1 MRSMTGY
8 GMGQFQNEN
17 IFFKVEIKSVNSRYS
32 EFNIRMPKTL
42 IAFEDRVRKLLKEE
56 ISRGKVDV
64 YINYNF
70 LSQSDT
76 KVVTDAH
83 LAGEYLKA
91 FEDLRDELGLI
102 SEISLRD
109 IYTMEGVISTI
120 SNDDDKEK
128 LWEPLKSAVTI
139 ALNQFVEARELE
151 GAALKA
157 DFEEKLKDIT
167 ACAEFIRDKAPSVI
181 EENTKKLREN
191 IEKNLNKDELDL
203 QRLTTEVAIMCDKL
217 SIDEEIVRIFSHLL
231 QFNDIIN
238 RYNSIGRN
246 LDFLVQELNRE
257 VNTVGSKTGDIE
269 ILNKVVELKSH
280 IEKLREQIQNIE

>member
-1 MRSMTGY
+1 
-8 GMGQFQNEN
+8 MGQFQNEN

-76 KVVTDAH
+76 KVVADAH

-120 SNDDDKEK
+120 SNDDDKEE

-167 ACAEFIRDKAPSVI
+167 SCAEFIRDKAPAVI

>member
-1 MRSMTGY
+1 
-8 GMGQFQNEN
+8 MGQFQNEN

-76 KVVTDAH
+76 KVVADAH

-120 SNDDDKEK
+120 SNDDDKEE

-167 ACAEFIRDKAPSVI
+167 ACAEFIRDKAPAVI

>member
-17 IFFKVEIKSVNSRYS
+17 IYFKVEIKSVNSRYS

-76 KVVTDAH
+76 KVVADAH

-91 FEDLRDELGLI
+91 FEDLRDDLGLI

-120 SNDDDKEK
+120 SNDDDKEE

-167 ACAEFIRDKAPSVI
+167 ACAEFIRDKAPAVI

-238 RYNSIGRN
+238 RCNSIGRN

>member
-1 MRSMTGY
+1 
-8 GMGQFQNEN
+8 MGQFQNEN

-76 KVVTDAH
+76 KVVADAH

-120 SNDDDKEK
+120 SNDDDKEE

-157 DFEEKLKDIT
+157 DFEEKLRDIT
-167 ACAEFIRDKAPSVI
+167 ACAEFIRDKAPAVI

>member
-1 MRSMTGY
+1 MKSMTGY

-76 KVVTDAH
+76 KVVADAH

-120 SNDDDKEK
+120 SNDDDKEE

-167 ACAEFIRDKAPSVI
+167 ACAEFIRDKAPAVI

>member
-76 KVVTDAH
+76 KVVADAH

-120 SNDDDKEK
+120 SNDDDKEE

-151 GAALKA
+151 GATLKA
-157 DFEEKLKDIT
+157 DFEEKLKDIIS
-167 ACAEFIRDKAPSVI
+167 CAEFIRDKAPSVI

-238 RYNSIGRN
+238 RCNSIGRN

>member
-76 KVVTDAH
+76 KVVADAH
-83 LAGEYLKA
+83 LAGEYLKV

-120 SNDDDKEK
+120 SNDDDKEE

-167 ACAEFIRDKAPSVI
+167 DCAEFIRDKAPAVI

-238 RYNSIGRN
+238 RYSSIGRN

>member
-76 KVVTDAH
+76 KVVADAH

-120 SNDDDKEK
+120 SNDDDKKE
-128 LWEPLKSAVTI
+128 LWEPLKSAVTV

-157 DFEEKLKDIT
+157 DFEEKLRDIT
-167 ACAEFIRDKAPSVI
+167 ACAEFIRDKAPAVI

>member
-1 MRSMTGY
+1 
-8 GMGQFQNEN
+8 MGQFQNEN

-76 KVVTDAH
+76 KVVADAH

-120 SNDDDKEK
+120 SNDDVKEE

-157 DFEEKLKDIT
+157 DFEDKLKDIT
-167 ACAEFIRDKAPSVI
+167 ACAEFIRDKAPAVI

>member
-1 MRSMTGY
+1 
-8 GMGQFQNEN
+8 MGQFQNEN

-76 KVVTDAH
+76 KVVADAH
-83 LAGEYLKA
+83 LAVEYLKA

-120 SNDDDKEK
+120 SNDDDKEE

-151 GAALKA
+151 GAALKS

-167 ACAEFIRDKAPSVI
+167 ACAEFIRDKAPAVI

>member
-8 GMGQFQNEN
+8 GIGQFQNEN
-17 IFFKVEIKSVNSRYS
+17 IIFKVEIKSVNSRYS

-76 KVVTDAH
+76 KVVADAH

-120 SNDDDKEK
+120 SNDDDKEE

-167 ACAEFIRDKAPSVI
+167 SCAEFIRDKAPAVI

-238 RYNSIGRN
+238 RCNSIGRN

>member
-17 IFFKVEIKSVNSRYS
+17 IYFKVEIKSVNSRYS

-76 KVVTDAH
+76 KVVTDTH

-91 FEDLRDELGLI
+91 LEKLRDELGLT

-120 SNDDDKEK
+120 SNDDDKEE
-128 LWEPLKSAVTI
+128 LWEPLKSAVTT

-167 ACAEFIRDKAPSVI
+167 ACAEFIRDKAPAVI

>member
-1 MRSMTGY
+1 
-8 GMGQFQNEN
+8 MGQFQNEN

-76 KVVTDAH
+76 KVVADAH

-120 SNDDDKEK
+120 SNDDDKEE

-151 GAALKA
+151 GAALKS

-167 ACAEFIRDKAPSVI
+167 ACAEFIRDKAPAVI
-181 EENTKKLREN
+181 EDNTKKLREN

>member
-76 KVVTDAH
+76 KVVADAH

-120 SNDDDKEK
+120 SNDDDKEE

-151 GAALKA
+151 GAALKS

-167 ACAEFIRDKAPSVI
+167 ACAEFIRDKAPAVI

>member
-76 KVVTDAH
+76 KVVADAH

-120 SNDDDKEK
+120 SNDDDKEE

>member
-1 MRSMTGY
+1 
-8 GMGQFQNEN
+8 MGQFQNEN

-76 KVVTDAH
+76 KVVADAH
-83 LAGEYLKA
+83 VAGEYLKA

-120 SNDDDKEK
+120 SNDDDKEE

-167 ACAEFIRDKAPSVI
+167 ACAEFIRDKAPAVV

>member
-8 GMGQFQNEN
+8 GMGQFQNKN
-17 IFFKVEIKSVNSRYS
+17 IYFKVEIKSVNSRYS

-42 IAFEDRVRKLLKEE
+42 IAFEDRVRKILKEE

-76 KVVTDAH
+76 NVVTDTH

-91 FEDLRDELGLI
+91 LEKLRDELGLT

-120 SNDDDKEK
+120 SNDDDKET

-139 ALNQFVEARELE
+139 ALNQFVEARKRE

-167 ACAEFIRDKAPSVI
+167 ACAEFIRDKAPVVI

-238 RYNSIGRN
+238 KYNSIGRN
-246 LDFLVQELNRE
+246 LDFMVQELNRE

>member
-1 MRSMTGY
+1 
-8 GMGQFQNEN
+8 MGQFQNEN

-76 KVVTDAH
+76 KVVADAH

-91 FEDLRDELGLI
+91 FEDLRDDLGLI

-120 SNDDDKEK
+120 SNDDDKEE

-167 ACAEFIRDKAPSVI
+167 SCAEFIRDKAPAVI

>member
-17 IFFKVEIKSVNSRYS
+17 IYFKVEIKSVNSRYS

-76 KVVTDAH
+76 KVVTDTH

-91 FEDLRDELGLI
+91 LEKLRDDLGLT

-120 SNDDDKEK
+120 SNDDDKET

-139 ALNQFVEARELE
+139 ALNQFVEARKRE

-167 ACAEFIRDKAPSVI
+167 ACAEFIRDKAPAVI

>member
-17 IFFKVEIKSVNSRYS
+17 IYFKVEIKSVNSRYS

-76 KVVTDAH
+76 KVVADAH

-120 SNDDDKEK
+120 SNDDDNEE

-167 ACAEFIRDKAPSVI
+167 ACAEFIRDKAPAVI

>member
-76 KVVTDAH
+76 KVVADAH

-120 SNDDDKEK
+120 SNDDDKEEF
-128 LWEPLKSAVTI
+128 WEPLKSAVTI

-167 ACAEFIRDKAPSVI
+167 ACAEFIRDKAPAVI

>member
-76 KVVTDAH
+76 KVVADAH

-120 SNDDDKEK
+120 SNDDDKEE

-167 ACAEFIRDKAPSVI
+167 ACAEYIRDKASSVI

>member
-76 KVVTDAH
+76 KVVADAH

-120 SNDDDKEK
+120 SNDDDKEA

-139 ALNQFVEARELE
+139 AINQFVEARELE

-167 ACAEFIRDKAPSVI
+167 ACAEFIRDKAPAVI

>member
-17 IFFKVEIKSVNSRYS
+17 IYFKVEIKSVNSRYS

-76 KVVTDAH
+76 NVVTDTH

-91 FEDLRDELGLI
+91 LEKLRDELGLT

-120 SNDDDKEK
+120 SNDDDKEE
-128 LWEPLKSAVTI
+128 LWEPLKSAVNI

-167 ACAEFIRDKAPSVI
+167 ACAEFIRDKAPAVI

>member
-76 KVVTDAH
+76 KVVADAH

-120 SNDDDKEK
+120 SNDDDKEE

-167 ACAEFIRDKAPSVI
+167 SCAEFIRDKAPAVI

>member
-1 MRSMTGY
+1 
-8 GMGQFQNEN
+8 MGQFQNEN
-17 IFFKVEIKSVNSRYS
+17 IYFKVEIKSVNSRYS

-76 KVVTDAH
+76 NVVTDTH

-91 FEDLRDELGLI
+91 LEKLRDELGLT

-120 SNDDDKEK
+120 SNDDDKEE
-128 LWEPLKSAVTI
+128 LWEPLKSAVVI
-139 ALNQFVEARELE
+139 ALNQFVEARKRE
-151 GAALKA
+151 GTALKA

-167 ACAEFIRDKAPSVI
+167 ACAEFIRDKAPAVI

-246 LDFLVQELNRE
+246 LDFMVQELNRE

>member
-1 MRSMTGY
+1 
-8 GMGQFQNEN
+8 MGQFQNEN

-76 KVVTDAH
+76 KVVADAH

-120 SNDDDKEK
+120 SNDDDKET

-151 GAALKA
+151 GAALKS

-167 ACAEFIRDKAPSVI
+167 TCAEFIRDKAPAVI

-217 SIDEEIVRIFSHLL
+217 SIDEEIVRIFSHLF

>member
-1 MRSMTGY
+1 
-8 GMGQFQNEN
+8 MGQFQNEN

-76 KVVTDAH
+76 KVVADAN

-91 FEDLRDELGLI
+91 FEDLRDKLGLI

-120 SNDDDKEK
+120 SNDDDKEE

-167 ACAEFIRDKAPSVI
+167 ACAEFIRDKAPAVI

>member
-76 KVVTDAH
+76 KVVADAH

-120 SNDDDKEK
+120 SNDDDKEE

-157 DFEEKLKDIT
+157 DFEEKLKDII
-167 ACAEFIRDKAPSVI
+167 ACAEFIRDKAPAVI

>member
-1 MRSMTGY
+1 
-8 GMGQFQNEN
+8 MGQFQNEN

-42 IAFEDRVRKLLKEE
+42 IAFEDIVRKLLKEE

-76 KVVTDAH
+76 KVVADAH

-120 SNDDDKEK
+120 SNDDDKEE

-167 ACAEFIRDKAPSVI
+167 ACAEFIRDKAPAVI

>member
-17 IFFKVEIKSVNSRYS
+17 IYFKVEIKSVNSRYS
-32 EFNIRMPKTL
+32 EFNIRIPKTL

-76 KVVTDAH
+76 KVVADAH

-120 SNDDDKEK
+120 SNDDDKEE

-167 ACAEFIRDKAPSVI
+167 ACAEFIRDKAPAVI

>member
-17 IFFKVEIKSVNSRYS
+17 IYFKVEIKSVNSRYS

-76 KVVTDAH
+76 KVVTDTH

-91 FEDLRDELGLI
+91 LEKLRDELGLT

-120 SNDDDKEK
+120 SNDDDKET

-139 ALNQFVEARELE
+139 ALNQFVEARKRE

-167 ACAEFIRDKAPSVI
+167 ACAEFIRNKAPAVI

-246 LDFLVQELNRE
+246 LDFMVQELNRE

>member
-1 MRSMTGY
+1 
-8 GMGQFQNEN
+8 MGQFQNEN

-76 KVVTDAH
+76 KVVADAH

-120 SNDDDKEK
+120 SNDDDKEE

-167 ACAEFIRDKAPSVI
+167 ACAEFIRDKAPAVI

-217 SIDEEIVRIFSHLL
+217 SIDEEIVRLFSHLL

>member
-1 MRSMTGY
+1 
-8 GMGQFQNEN
+8 MGQFQNEN

-76 KVVTDAH
+76 KVVADAH

-120 SNDDDKEK
+120 SNDDDKEE

-167 ACAEFIRDKAPSVI
+167 ACAEFIRDKAPAVI

-217 SIDEEIVRIFSHLL
+217 SIDEEIVRIFSHLF

-238 RYNSIGRN
+238 KYNLIGRN

>member
-76 KVVTDAH
+76 KVVADAH

-120 SNDDDKEK
+120 SNDDDKEE

-167 ACAEFIRDKAPSVI
+167 ACAEFIRDKAPAVI

>member
-1 MRSMTGY
+1 
-8 GMGQFQNEN
+8 MGQFQNEN

-76 KVVTDAH
+76 KVVADAH

-120 SNDDDKEK
+120 SNDDDKEE

-151 GAALKA
+151 GAALKS

-167 ACAEFIRDKAPSVI
+167 ACAEFIRDKAPAVI

>member
-17 IFFKVEIKSVNSRYS
+17 IYFKVEIKSVNSRYS

-76 KVVTDAH
+76 NVVTDTH

-91 FEDLRDELGLI
+91 LEKLRDELGLT

-120 SNDDDKEK
+120 SNDDDKET

-139 ALNQFVEARELE
+139 ALNQFVEARKRE
-151 GAALKA
+151 GTALKA

-167 ACAEFIRDKAPSVI
+167 ACAEFIRDKAPAVI

-246 LDFLVQELNRE
+246 LDFMVQELNRE

>member
-17 IFFKVEIKSVNSRYS
+17 IYFKVEIKSVNSRYS

-76 KVVTDAH
+76 NVVTDTH

-91 FEDLRDELGLI
+91 LDKLRDELGLT

-120 SNDDDKEK
+120 SNDDDKET

-139 ALNQFVEARELE
+139 ALNQFVEARKRE
-151 GAALKA
+151 GTALKA

-167 ACAEFIRDKAPSVI
+167 ACAEFIRDKAPAVI
-181 EENTKKLREN
+181 EENTNKLREN

-246 LDFLVQELNRE
+246 LDFMVQELNRE

>member
-76 KVVTDAH
+76 KVVADAH

-120 SNDDDKEK
+120 SNDDDKEE
-128 LWEPLKSAVTI
+128 LWDPLKSAVTI

-167 ACAEFIRDKAPSVI
+167 ACAEFIRDKAPAVI
-181 EENTKKLREN
+181 EENTNKLREN
-191 IEKNLNKDELDL
+191 IDKNLNKDELDL

>member
-76 KVVTDAH
+76 KVVADAH
-83 LAGEYLKA
+83 LAVEYLKA

-120 SNDDDKEK
+120 SNDDDKEE

-151 GAALKA
+151 GAALKS

-167 ACAEFIRDKAPSVI
+167 ACAEFIRDKAPAVI